1 MFLYFYCFSLFP
13 EKTLGKNQI
22 SCCRW
27 NGSFYYNNS
36 FPDLQSKSFTDLVGS
51 GKGTEDELI
60 WSDEPSYTLKN
71 LICNPGHSAKMLLGT
86 FVGFFGTFFG
96 DMISGGFGWL
106 QISSSPVIVSC
117 CFAILLGL
125 ALSES
130 NQTIVMSKNKEL
142 LQEWQ

>member
-1 MFLYFYCFSLFP
+1 MAVFITIIVFLASNP
-13 EKTLGKNQI
+13 SI
-22 SCCRW
+22 
-27 NGSFYYNNS
+27 
-36 FPDLQSKSFTDLVGS
+36 FTDLVGS

-117 CFAILLGL
+117 CLQFYWDLHLVKATRQLL
-125 ALSES
+125 
-130 NQTIVMSKNKEL
+130 
-142 LQEWQ
+142 